1 MTTLE
6 RLKED
11 MKTAMKAKDALRLG
25 TIRMVLAELKN
36 REIDKRAPLEEAE
49 VAEALASIVKK
60 RRDAVAEARAAGR
73 DDVADREAAELQMI
87 EGYQP
92 KGLSEEEIKALVDEA
107 VAASGAAAPSDMGK
121 VMKVLMPQVK
131 GRADGK
137 LVNEL
142 VKARL
147 GG

>member
-36 REIDKRAPLEEAE
+36 REIDKRSPLEEAE
-49 VAEALASIVKK
+49 VAEALGSIVKK
-60 RRDAVAEARAAGR
+60 RRDAVAEAKAAGR
-73 DDVADREAAELQMI
+73 EDVAEREAAELKVV
-87 EGYQP
+87 EEYQP
-92 KGLSEEEIKALVDEA
+92 AGLSEAEIKAIIDAA
-107 VAASGAAAPSDMGK
+107 VTESGAKTPQDMGK

>member
-6 RLKED
+6 RLKDD

-49 VAEALASIVKK
+49 VAEALGSIVKK
-60 RRDAVAEARAAGR
+60 RRDAVAEAKAAGR
-73 DDVADREAAELQMI
+73 EDVAEREAAELQI
-87 EGYQP
+87 VEAYQP
-92 KGLSEEEIKALVDEA
+92 AGLSEAEIKAIVDAA
-107 VAASGAAAPSDMGK
+107 VAESGAKTPQDMGK